1 MRFTIR
7 FANENDVSTILKF
20 IGALAKYEELEHEVI
35 STEKLLRDSLFGES
49 PEAETLLAF
58 EDNIPVGFALFF
70 SNYSTFLG
78 RSGIHLEDL
87 FVLESFRGRGYGRAL
102 LEQMQQIARERG
114 AGRLEWNVLDWNQSA
129 IDFYESMGARPVSGW
144 TTYRMTFDPTP

>member
-7 FANENDVSTILKF
+7 FAKENDASTILQF
-20 IGALAKYEELEHEVI
+20 IRALAKYEKLEHEVI
-35 STEKLLRDSLFGES
+35 ATEELLRASLFGES

-58 EDNIPVGFALFF
+58 EGDIPVGFALFF

-87 FVLESFRGRGYGRAL
+87 FVLEAFRGRGYGRAL

-129 IDFYESMGARPVSGW
+129 IDFYESMGASPVSGW
-144 TTYRMTFDPTP
+144 TTYRMTFDPTT